1 MSSELVLRNMTRSE
15 VDELVEWAALEG
27 WNPGL
32 HDAGAFWETDPE
44 AFIAG
49 ELNGELIAGGAIT
62 AFGEGF
68 GFMGLFIVRPEYRGK
83 GYGNTLW
90 LARRDRLKAR
100 LKSGAAIGM
109 DGVFD
114 MEPYYAKGGF
124 VRSHRHLRYVGEL
137 TPMVTRTNEQ
147 GLEILPVQQV
157 PFEQL
162 LEYDL
167 RCFPVARQRFLRAWL
182 AIPESLSLAALRNGR
197 LCGYGVIRR
206 SRTGCRIGPL
216 FADDLGMARAVLNE
230 LSTFGVG
237 QLIHLDVPENNPE
250 AVALVQALEM
260 EEVFGC
266 ARMYLGPFPEMDYE
280 RVFGV
285 TTLELG

>member
-1 MSSELVLRNMTRSE
+1 MRSELVLRNMTRGE

-32 HDAGAFWETDPE
+32 HDADAYWATDPE
-44 AFIAG
+44 AFIAA
-49 ELNGELIAGGAIT
+49 ELKGELIGGGAIT
-62 AFGEGF
+62 AYGDDF
-68 GFMGLFIVRPEYRGK
+68 GFMGLFVVRPEFRGK

-100 LKSGAAIGM
+100 LKSGATIGM

-124 VRSHRHLRYVGEL
+124 VRSQKHLRYAGEI
-137 TPMVTRTNEQ
+137 TSTMTHSNEQ
-147 GLEILPVQQV
+147 GLEILPVDQV

-162 LEYDL
+162 LEYDR
-167 RCFPVARQRFLRAWL
+167 RCFPVAREKFLRAWL
-182 AIPESLSLAALRNGR
+182 AIPESLALGALRNGR

-206 SRTGCRIGPL
+206 SRTGCRVGPL
-216 FADDLGMARAVLNE
+216 FADDLAAAQTVLNE
-230 LSTFGVG
+230 LAAFGAG

-250 AVALVQALEM
+250 AVALARALEM
-260 EEVFGC
+260 EKVFGC

>member
-1 MSSELVLRNMTRSE
+1 
-15 VDELVEWAALEG
+15 
-27 WNPGL
+27 
-32 HDAGAFWETDPE
+32 
-44 AFIAG
+44 
-49 ELNGELIAGGAIT
+49 
-62 AFGEGF
+62 
-68 GFMGLFIVRPEYRGK
+68 MGLFIVRPEYRGK

-137 TPMVTRTNEQ
+137 APMVIRTNEQ
-147 GLEILPVQQV
+147 GLEILPVDQV

-162 LEYDL
+162 LEYDR
-167 RCFPVARQRFLRAWL
+167 RCFPVARERFLPAWL
-182 AIPESLSLAALRNGR
+182 AMPESLALAALRNGR

-216 FADDLGMARAVLNE
+216 FADDLSTARAVLNE
-230 LSTFGVG
+230 LSAFGVG
-237 QLIHLDVPENNPE
+237 QLIYLDAPENNPE
-250 AVALVQALEM
+250 ALVLAQALGM

-266 ARMYLGPFPEMDYE
+266 ARMYLGPFPGIDYE